1 MVIYVIFSEVC
12 SCIDDLFSV
21 VIVNFGIN
29 IDYDVVNILIIVD
42 GVVVVVEVII
52 EVVYLCVVVIS
63 QVMMRV
69 GQMSINGVLFQV
81 LDIGV
86 CRWDVQCYVSVV
98 GQFYLLQNNG
108 VIVLFS
114 LIGVCIQVSFVSSR
128 EGCVVV
134 DVVYVDNFF
143 IFVISDS
150 VSVSCVVDMN
160 FVVIGCSNN
169 IVYRVVIQFS
179 IVVYVVVIVDSQ
191 VIIRVYSNNIVIVVR
206 FGSILG
212 MVVYQISVQNVIVV
226 MDIEY
231 IRYYVIVMVS
241 DVVAGQFQ
249 FVSMESFSIELINV
263 YI

>member
-86 CRWDVQCYVSVV
+86 CRRDVQCYVSVV

-128 EGCVVV
+128 EGCVVIFVV
-134 DVVYVDNFF
+134 DVDQ
-143 IFVISDS
+143 FVVVVVSDRISIS
-150 VSVSCVVDMN
+150 SVVDMN
-160 FVVIGCSNN
+160 FVVIGCSCNMV
-169 IVYRVVIQFS
+169 IVVINFVLIS
-179 IVVYVVVIVDSQ
+179 FDRSSVVVIVVIVNGQ
-191 VIIRVYSNNIVIVVR
+191 VIIRVYC
-206 FGSILG
+206 
-212 MVVYQISVQNVIVV
+212 
-226 MDIEY
+226 D
-231 IRYYVIVMVS
+231 
-241 DVVAGQFQ
+241 
-249 FVSMESFSIELINV
+249 
-263 YI
+263 